1 MLILLLVSW
10 GASIVGLVFGLT
22 AHWKLDALR
31 DELAVQRQS
40 DLLDIAMRL
49 EPDGPKVSE
58 LGAILHRVER
68 FPQRH

>member
-10 GASIVGLVFGLT
+10 AVSVVGLVFGLT
-22 AHWKLDALR
+22 AHWKIDAIR

-49 EPDGPKVSE
+49 EPDGPRLV
-58 LGAILHRVER
+58 
-68 FPQRH
+68 RHFR

>member
-10 GASIVGLVFGLT
+10 AVSVLGLVFGLT

-31 DELAVQRQS
+31 HNLEVQRQS
-40 DLLDIAMRL
+40 DLLDIAVRL

-58 LGAILHRVER
+58 LGAILHRVQR